1 VVTYGFKLMAE
12 GMAPGALVE
21 AAKRAEDEGFDFVTI
36 SDHYHPWLP
45 EQDHSG
51 FAWTILG
58 AIANATSTIR
68 MSPGVTCPFLRYH
81 PAIIAQAAA
90 TLGVLSEGRAFLQ
103 LGAGERLNEHV
114 VGVGWPAVS
123 VRHQMLEEAIDIIRL
138 LWQGGYQSYD
148 GSYLTLEDARVFDLP
163 DPLPEL
169 FVAISGPASARV
181 AAARGDGIVATEPK
195 AEAVAAWEQAGGSG
209 PRYCEI
215 GLAWHP
221 ESAEKGAELA
231 VEHMRFS
238 AQGWKVMAEL
248 PNPVNFAAATALV
261 RPEDMASSIG
271 AGPDPERHAQT
282 VQTFLDA
289 GFDHLCLNA
298 INPDLDGFFRFWS
311 TQLRPRL
318 EQLAA

>member
-1 VVTYGFKLMAE
+1 MATYGFKLMAE
-12 GMAPGALVE
+12 GMAPRALVE

-45 EQDHSG
+45 EQEHSA

-169 FVAISGPASARV
+169 FVAISGPASARSPPPV
-181 AAARGDGIVATEPK
+181 ATASSRPSRRPRRWRRGSRRAAAVP
-195 AEAVAAWEQAGGSG
+195 
-209 PRYCEI
+209 
-215 GLAWHP
+215 
-221 ESAEKGAELA
+221 
-231 VEHMRFS
+231 
-238 AQGWKVMAEL
+238 
-248 PNPVNFAAATALV
+248 ATA
-261 RPEDMASSIG
+261 RSDWPGTRRARRRARSW
-271 AGPDPERHAQT
+271 P
-282 VQTFLDA
+282 
-289 GFDHLCLNA
+289 
-298 INPDLDGFFRFWS
+298 WS
-311 TQLRPRL
+311 TCASPRR
-318 EQLAA
+318 AGRSWPSCRTR